1 MSEITFESLTGLQ
14 KAAILMVALGV
25 ETASLVARGLK
36 EQEIEDITR
45 EMTKLRDIP
54 GPVIDKVVDE
64 FYQMMKAQ
72 EYIEQGGP
80 EYAEKLLQEALG
92 PHRASE
98 LLNRV
103 QRSMHIGG
111 FQLLR
116 RADANQILNLIQN
129 EHPQTI
135 ALILSFLDASQS
147 AQIILRL
154 PDDLQREV
162 IYRMAT
168 MEKVPTE
175 FLNEVERALEQQ
187 IESVETGH
195 AMNETGGVQVVAE
208 ILNMAGK
215 TVEKTILDE
224 IENRDPELASR
235 IRDLMFTFDDLVYLD
250 DRSIQRVLKEV
261 DTRQMALALKGA
273 SEEVKQKIFANMSAR
288 AADMLREELE
298 FMGPVR
304 VRDVEEAQ
312 RQIANLV
319 RSLEEEGEIVIVR
332 GGGSEEVLV

>member
-1 MSEITFESLTGLQ
+1 MSELTYESLTGLQ

-36 EQEIEDITR
+36 EEEIEDITR

-98 LLNRV
+98 VLNRV

-147 AQIILRL
+147 AQIIMRL

-175 FLNEVERALEQQ
+175 LLNEVEKALEQQ

-195 AMNETGGVQVVAE
+195 AMNEPGGVQVVAE

-224 IENRDPELASR
+224 IENRDPDLAER

-288 AADMLREELE
+288 AAEMLREELE
-298 FMGPVR
+298 YMGPVR

-332 GGGSEEVLV
+332 GGGSEEILV

>member
-1 MSEITFESLTGLQ
+1 
-14 KAAILMVALGV
+14 
-25 ETASLVARGLK
+25 
-36 EQEIEDITR
+36 
-45 EMTKLRDIP
+45 
-54 GPVIDKVVDE
+54 
-64 FYQMMKAQ
+64 
-72 EYIEQGGP
+72 
-80 EYAEKLLQEALG
+80 
-92 PHRASE
+92 
-98 LLNRV
+98 
-103 QRSMHIGG
+103 
-111 FQLLR
+111 
-116 RADANQILNLIQN
+116 
-129 EHPQTI
+129 
-135 ALILSFLDASQS
+135 
-147 AQIILRL
+147 
-154 PDDLQREV
+154 EV

-332 GGGSEEVLV
+332 GGGSEEILV

>member
-1 MSEITFESLTGLQ
+1 MSELTYENLTGLQ

-36 EQEIEDITR
+36 EEEIEDITR
-45 EMTKLRDIP
+45 EMTRLRDIP

-80 EYAEKLLQEALG
+80 DYAERLLQEALG

-98 LLNRV
+98 ILNRV

-135 ALILSFLDASQS
+135 ALILSFLDAAQS
-147 AQIILRL
+147 AQIIMRL

-175 FLNEVERALEQQ
+175 LLSEVEKALEQQ

-195 AMNETGGVQVVAE
+195 AMNEPGGVQVVAE

-224 IENRDPELASR
+224 IENRDPDLAER

-288 AADMLREELE
+288 AAEMLREELE
-298 FMGPVR
+298 YMGPVR

-332 GGGSEEVLV
+332 GGGSEEILV